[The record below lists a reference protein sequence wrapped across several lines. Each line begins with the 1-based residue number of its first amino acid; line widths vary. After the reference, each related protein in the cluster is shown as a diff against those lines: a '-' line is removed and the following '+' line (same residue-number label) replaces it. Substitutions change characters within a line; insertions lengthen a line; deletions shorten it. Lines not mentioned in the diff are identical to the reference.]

1 MDWDEMLNFN
11 KTTKEQMEEG
21 AEAIFDLYSSFTK
34 VGFTDEQ
41 ALEITISIL
50 DSIFNLVKGGMKC

>member
-21 AEAIFDLYSSFTK
+21 AEAIYELYSSFIRA
-34 VGFTDEQ
+34 GFKDEQ
-41 ALEITISIL
+41 ALEITISFL
-50 DSIFNLVKGGMKC
+50 DSIFNLIKEDV

>member
-1 MDWDEMLNFN
+1 MDWDEMLKFD

-21 AEAIFDLYSSFTK
+21 AKMIFDFYSSLINA
-34 VGFTDEQ
+34 GFTDGQ

-50 DSIFNLVKGGMKC
+50 CSMLETLDWNKEE